1 MFKPGNRSDYHWIR
15 VPSAAAAASR
25 FEPGFATRA
34 MAFVGM
40 PSART
45 TVALSRFSFA
55 RALAEV
61 GVPTTDKSP
70 EEELVQLLH
79 DASEIEHGL
88 MLTYLYANYSLKDPN
103 IQGMVRM
110 IAIEEMGHFIT
121 VQNLL
126 AACGGAFNFDR
137 NEWTPSTVFDFQP
150 FTFRLE
156 PASVGALAKYAVAE
170 MPDADLVPDDI
181 RPDIPTL
188 VAEADAAAGSKVEAN
203 RVGLLYAR
211 IYWLLRVSDAP
222 LADPS
227 KEPWPGFPVAE
238 MAATPGLA
246 GRHVRDGFVTDAR
259 AINTTLGQWSGT
271 FKNVIVEPI
280 SGRDAALS
288 AIEKIA
294 AQGEG
299 FADNKQGH
307 FERFVAAW
315 RLAKSSPDLA
325 WPMPVNPF
333 YATAGGAAPA
343 PAGDEITSA
352 DGRQFALLSDN
363 IYELVLLCI
372 AAHLL
377 LPAGTAPAIRI
388 KPSKA
393 AIAAMRDGLSTLAG
407 IMPSIPVSDQNPGP
421 VCGPPFTT
429 PTTEIAQDVASVV
442 KRAREAITEAR
453 TVIDSIT
460 QGNASEMLKL
470 TAQGIGDML
479 NDPIATAFDAISA

>member
-1 MFKPGNRSDYHWIR
+1 MFKPRKRSDYQWIR
-15 VPSAAAAASR
+15 VPSAAAAKA
-25 FEPGFATRA
+25 EPGFATRA

-40 PSART
+40 PSARS

-61 GVPTTDKSP
+61 GVPTLPDKSP
-70 EEELVQLLH
+70 EEELVQLLQ

-88 MLTYLYANYSLKDPN
+88 MLTYLYASYSLKVPN
-103 IQGMVRM
+103 IQGMIRM

-137 NEWTPSTVFDFQP
+137 NEWGRQTFFHP
-150 FTFRLE
+150 FAFRLE
-156 PASVGALAKYAVAE
+156 PASVGSLAKYAVAE
-170 MPDADLVPDDI
+170 MPDSKLVPDNIKLDM
-181 RPDIPTL
+181 PTL
-188 VAEADAAAGSKVEAN
+188 IAEADAAAGSKVEAN

-211 IYWLLRVSDAP
+211 IYWLLRQSDAP
-222 LADPS
+222 LADPT

-259 AINTTLGQWSGT
+259 STNTTLGQWAGNFAS
-271 FKNVIVEPI
+271 VIVEPI
-280 SGRDAALS
+280 SGRDAALG

-315 RLAKSSPDLA
+315 RLAKSAPDLA
-325 WPMPVNPF
+325 LPMAVNPF
-333 YATAGGAAPA
+333 YRIGEETVAAGN
-343 PAGDEITSA
+343 EITSA
-352 DGRQFALLSDN
+352 DGRQFALLSDKV
-363 IYELVLLCI
+363 YELVLLCI

-377 LPAGTAPAIRI
+377 LPAGTTPAIRI

-393 AIAAMRDGLSTLAG
+393 AIAAMRDGLGTLAG
-407 IMPSIPVSDQNPGP
+407 ILPSIPVSDQNPEP
-421 VCGPPFTT
+421 VCGLPFTVPTAEMT
-429 PTTEIAQDVASVV
+429 PDVASVV
-442 KRAREAITEAR
+442 RRARQAIAEAR
-453 TVIDSIT
+453 GVIDSIV

-479 NDPIATAFDAISA
+479 GDPIATALDALPT